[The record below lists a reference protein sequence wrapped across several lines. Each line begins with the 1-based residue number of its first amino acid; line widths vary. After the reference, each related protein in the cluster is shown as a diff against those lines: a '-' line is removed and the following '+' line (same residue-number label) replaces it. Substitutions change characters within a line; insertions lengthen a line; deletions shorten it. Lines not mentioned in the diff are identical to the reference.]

1 MLIIAKLRENPRK
14 ISNSALSLAGLKF
27 PAFPSLG
34 ARNRGGPH
42 QRPRLAR
49 SPKEVDMHE
58 HFNNASLANL
68 SKPDLEALLANYL
81 AKLNATDNEAEKA
94 QVRSDI
100 AIIQKYL
107 FNLS

>member
-1 MLIIAKLRENPRK
+1 
-14 ISNSALSLAGLKF
+14 
-27 PAFPSLG
+27 
-34 ARNRGGPH
+34 
-42 QRPRLAR
+42 
-49 SPKEVDMHE
+49 MHE

-81 AKLNATDNEAEKA
+81 AKLNATENEAEKA

>member
-1 MLIIAKLRENPRK
+1 M
-14 ISNSALSLAGLKF
+14 
-27 PAFPSLG
+27 
-34 ARNRGGPH
+34 
-42 QRPRLAR
+42 Q
-49 SPKEVDMHE
+49 E

-81 AKLNATDNEAEKA
+81 AKLNAAENEADKA
-94 QVRSDI
+94 HARSNI

>member
-1 MLIIAKLRENPRK
+1 M
-14 ISNSALSLAGLKF
+14 
-27 PAFPSLG
+27 
-34 ARNRGGPH
+34 
-42 QRPRLAR
+42 Q
-49 SPKEVDMHE
+49 E

-68 SKPDLEALLANYL
+68 SKSDLARLLANYL
-81 AKLNATDNEAEKA
+81 AKLNATENEAEKA